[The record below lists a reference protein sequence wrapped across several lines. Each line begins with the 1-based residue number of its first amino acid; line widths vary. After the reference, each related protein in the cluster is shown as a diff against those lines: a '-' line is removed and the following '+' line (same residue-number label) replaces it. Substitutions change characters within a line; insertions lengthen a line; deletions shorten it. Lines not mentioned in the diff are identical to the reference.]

1 MPVVMNLKWDGVT
14 PQQYDETCDLVQWET
29 DAPPGGIFH
38 VAWFEDGGLRVLD
51 VWETP
56 DQFQAFVETRLTPGT
71 NKVGM
76 EGEPQVTISPA
87 HRIYDIATGE
97 ARS

>member
-1 MPVVMNLKWDGVT
+1 MPVVMQLQWDGVT
-14 PQQYDETCDLVQWET
+14 PQQYDEACDVVGWES

-38 VAWFEDGGLRVLD
+38 AAWFEDGALRVLD

-56 DQFQAFVETRLTPGT
+56 DDFQAFVEARLTPGT
-71 NKVGM
+71 NKVGL
-76 EGEPQVTISPA
+76 EGEPQVTIAPA
-87 HRIYDIATGE
+87 HRIYNIATGE

>member
-1 MPVVMNLKWDGVT
+1 MPYVMNMKWDGVT
-14 PQQYDETCDLVQWET
+14 PDQYDEACDVVQWET

-56 DQFQAFVETRLTPGT
+56 DQFQAFVDTRLGPGT
-71 NKVGM
+71 AKVGIA
-76 EGEPQVTISPA
+76 GEPQVTFAPA
-87 HRIYDIATGE
+87 HRVFDVSTGKVT
-97 ARS
+97 A